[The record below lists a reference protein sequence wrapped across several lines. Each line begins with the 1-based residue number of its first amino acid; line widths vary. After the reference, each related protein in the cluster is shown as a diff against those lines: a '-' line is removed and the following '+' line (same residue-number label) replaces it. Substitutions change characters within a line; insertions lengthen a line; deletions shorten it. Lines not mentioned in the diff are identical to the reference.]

1 MTKVGGVAGDQLKAI
16 IERIERL
23 EEEKSGLA
31 ALALFGAVW
40 RDWQMYAIIPMSAL
54 SSVAAASSSMS
65 KVTPDIDFDDLQW
78 KTREYNEVQAYCS
91 SKLANYLHAARGAEI
106 YPVDQLI
113 CVSVHP
119 GWVQSNLDVHFF
131 DKTFGTSWLGSMMAN
146 AVRQIFL
153 WKGDMISA
161 VDGAQTTLY
170 CLLEDASKI
179 QNGKFYS
186 QFGIYQDKKHRAGGW
201 PLEGEF
207 PNPNA
212 TPEKA
217 KTLWELSEKLV
228 QSKA

>member
-1 MTKVGGVAGDQLKAI
+1 MACPYGTTQDGFETQIGCNHLGHFLLQQLLTPLLLQTATTTGKPS
-16 IERIERL
+16 R
-23 EEEKSGLA
+23 
-31 ALALFGAVW
+31 FV
-40 RDWQMYAIIPMSAL
+40 AL

-106 YPVDQLI
+106 YPVEQLI

-131 DKTFGTSWLGSMMAN
+131 DKAFGTSWLGSMMAN

-186 QFGIYQDKKHRAGGW
+186 QFGVYKDKKHRAGGW

-207 PNPNA
+207 PNSNA

-217 KTLWELSEKLV
+217 KALWELSEKLV